1 MEYIIAEY
9 DHQRDDG
16 VYFNKVPINNNGI
29 PGRAGAPRSAPVF
42 SEQGIIKYTWRY
54 NLNNSSILLIQFLFA
69 PRTRPRPPA
78 PAAIRP

>member
-29 PGRAGAPRSAPVF
+29 PRSAGAPGSASVF
-42 SEQGIIKYTWRY
+42 SERDIVKDTWRY
-54 NLNNSSILLIQFLFA
+54 NLNNCSILLFLFVPLPL
-69 PRTRPRPPA
+69 PRSLV
-78 PAAIRP
+78 IRP